1 MSRPK
6 TTLAYTTIMVQI
18 SPRVGNVVILGASL
32 DSLHGK
38 GVKKCVEEFFE
49 TNVTSTVNKPNIE
62 GGKYKFKNTMT
73 YDHETHEQMIDDFSG
88 EIEHVMNQHSF
99 KKLGIEKG
107 WNIVEMYFEKRV
119 KRNSG
124 RR

>member
-1 MSRPK
+1 MSRHK
-6 TTLAYTTIMVQI
+6 TTITVQI
-18 SPRVGNVVILGASL
+18 GPRVGNVVILGASL

-49 TNVTSTVNKPNIE
+49 TQVTSTVHKPNNFQ